1 MLQINKDLL
10 NYYKGLIELRKT
22 SEAFRR
28 ADYSDVTFF
37 TYKDKPFALGYS
49 VKYKAEEFV
58 VLFNADPKSTFE
70 ADLPK
75 GEWTILA
82 DEHQA
87 GINPIKTVQQK
98 VILNASTGMI
108 LKRSK

>member
-1 MLQINKDLL
+1 M
-10 NYYKGLIELRKT
+10 
-22 SEAFRR
+22 
-28 ADYSDVTFF
+28 
-37 TYKDKPFALGYS
+37 
-49 VKYKAEEFV
+49 KYKAEEFV

-98 VILNASTGMI
+98 VILNVQQE
-108 LKRSK
+108 